1 MKHHPIISLILVV
14 LSLAFLQPGAVDAQT
29 ATYTKKFESADY
41 LKVHLLFTN
50 DLHGG
55 IAPSKA
61 WFMNPEFP
69 PDLGGGA
76 AMLTYVQ
83 EVREQASAEGAEV
96 LLLDGGNIFQGTP
109 LGMAD
114 SGRAMVDWMNEMNY
128 NASVVGTQEFMFG
141 IKNIK
146 IRF

>member
-1 MKHHPIISLILVV
+1 MKKFSRNNLTLLILTLVIFQSGM
-14 LSLAFLQPGAVDAQT
+14 LDGQT
-29 ATYTKKFESADY
+29 RTYHKKFESKAY
-41 LKVHLLFTN
+41 LKVHVLFTN

-76 AMLTYVQ
+76 SMYRYAQ
-83 EVREQASAEGAEV
+83 EIRAEAAAEGAEV

-109 LGMAD
+109 PGY
-114 SGRAMVDWMNEMNY
+114 GRLRSSDDRVDERD
-128 NASVVGTQEFMFG
+128 EL
-141 IKNIK
+141 
-146 IRF
+146 